1 MTHAAPSLLQAPA
14 KLNLTLDVLNRRP
27 DGYHEL
33 DMLNL
38 RVTLFDTL
46 EFSPAPITQ
55 IKYTGMPAPP
65 NDIVHQAITCYA
77 DFAGKRF
84 GAKVRVHKRIPAEA
98 GLGGGS
104 ADAAAVLL
112 ALQRAY
118 QALDDAAL
126 HEAACRVGADVP
138 YCLHDVPCR
147 TRGIGE
153 KLEPLAMPPDPL
165 WFLIVKP
172 AAGISTAALFASLTP
187 PLPHPLTDAAQA
199 ALLRGD
205 KAALGALIKNALE
218 PAATA
223 LLPEIGALRARLM
236 RLGAHGAAMTGS
248 GSAVF
253 GLFET
258 EAAARAAAE
267 SFADAAF
274 LSVCRSMPP
283 G

>member
-1 MTHAAPSLLQAPA
+1 MTYAPSSLLQAPA
-14 KLNLTLDVLNRRP
+14 KLNLTLDVLSRRP

-46 EFSPAPITQ
+46 EFSPSPKTQ
-55 IKYTGMPAPP
+55 IEYIGMPTPP
-65 NDIVHQAITCYA
+65 NDTVRLAISHYA
-77 DFAGKRF
+77 GLAGKPF
-84 GAKVRVHKRIPAEA
+84 GAKVRIHKRIPAEA

-118 QALDDAAL
+118 RALDDAAL
-126 HEAACRVGADVP
+126 HETACRVGADVP
-138 YCLHDVPCR
+138 YCLHDLPCR
-147 TRGIGE
+147 VRGIGE
-153 KLEPLAMPPDPL
+153 KLELLAIPPDPL

-172 AAGISTAALFASLTP
+172 AAGISTTALFSSLTA
-187 PLPHPLTDAAQA
+187 PLPHPPTDAAQA

-205 KAALGALIKNALE
+205 KTALGALLKNALE

-223 LLPEIGALRARLM
+223 LLPEIGTLRARLI
-236 RLGAHGAAMTGS
+236 RLGAYGAAMTGS

-258 EAAARAAAE
+258 EAAACAAAE
-267 SFADAAF
+267 SFSDTAF

-283 G
+283 A